1 MSMKIHDQAR
11 DGTALSRYASKYS
24 AQVESPGDLSILI
37 VDDHE
42 LVRAGMRRLLEDAG
56 NIGNF
61 HEVASGEEA
70 IGAVKKHRF
79 DIVFM
84 DLSLPGMS
92 GVEATFALLRRRP
105 ESKIIV
111 MTAAMRTTF
120 VKQLLDSGVKGY
132 LTKDCSPQQMEQAV
146 AEVMAGNVY
155 LSPQVASQ
163 LALNPHGDGVSG
175 FAGLSKREAEVVL
188 FTLHG
193 HANRQIS
200 ERLYISEKTVSTHR
214 RRAFE
219 KLDVTNTVEMAHLA
233 IVEGIWDD
241 LMSAQSFADFENLV
255 STA

>member
-1 MSMKIHDQAR
+1 MSMKIHDRVRRSGAGTAYMGRQAQAR
-11 DGTALSRYASKYS
+11 ES
-24 AQVESPGDLSILI
+24 AAKLSILI

-56 NIGNF
+56 NIGVF
-61 HEVASGEEA
+61 HEAASGEEA
-70 IGAVKKHRF
+70 IGAAQDRPF

-105 ESKIIV
+105 ESRIIV
-111 MTAAMRTTF
+111 MTAAMRMTF

-132 LTKDCSPQQMEQAV
+132 LTKDCSPEQMEQAV
-146 AEVMAGNVY
+146 TEAMAGKVY

-163 LALNPHGDGVSG
+163 LALGSHSDGLSR
-175 FAGLSKREAEVVL
+175 FASLSKREAEVVL

-193 HANRQIS
+193 HTNRQVS
-200 ERLYISEKTVSTHR
+200 ERLFISEKTVSTHR
-214 RRAFE
+214 TRAFE
-219 KLDVTNTVEMAHLA
+219 KLEVKNTVEMAHLA

-241 LMSAQSFADFENLV
+241 LMSAQSFSDLQILFSSA
-255 STA
+255 

>member
-1 MSMKIHDQAR
+1 MSMKIHDQVRGSVA
-11 DGTALSRYASKYS
+11 GTGYFGRGVQAGES
-24 AQVESPGDLSILI
+24 AGKLSILI

-56 NIGNF
+56 NIGVF
-61 HEVASGEEA
+61 HEAASGEEA
-70 IGAVKKHRF
+70 IGAAKDHPF

-105 ESKIIV
+105 EARIIV
-111 MTAAMRTTF
+111 MTAAMRMTF

-132 LTKDCSPQQMEQAV
+132 LTKDCSPEQMEQAV
-146 AEVMAGNVY
+146 TEAMAGNVY

-163 LALNPHGDGVSG
+163 LALGSQRDGLSR
-175 FAGLSKREAEVVL
+175 FASLSKREAEVVL

-193 HANRQIS
+193 HSNRQIS
-200 ERLYISEKTVSTHR
+200 ERLFISEKTVSTHR
-214 RRAFE
+214 TRAFE
-219 KLDVTNTVEMAHLA
+219 KLEAENTVEMAHLA

-241 LMSAQSFADFENLV
+241 LMSAQSFSDIQILF
-255 STA
+255 SPT

>member
-1 MSMKIHDQAR
+1 MSMKIRDQVRGSQAV
-11 DGTALSRYASKYS
+11 TAYLAG
-24 AQVESPGDLSILI
+24 SPERSNKPDKLSILI

-61 HEVASGEEA
+61 HEAATGEEA
-70 IGAVKKHRF
+70 IGAAKNHPF

-105 ESKIIV
+105 ESRIIV
-111 MTAAMRTTF
+111 MTAAMRLTF
-120 VKQLLDSGVKGY
+120 VRQLLDSGVKGY

-146 AEVMAGNVY
+146 TEAMAGNVY

-163 LALNPHGDGVSG
+163 LALSSPSDGLSR
-175 FAGLSKREAEVVL
+175 FAALSKREAEVVL

-193 HANRQIS
+193 HNNRQMS

-214 RRAFE
+214 TRAFE
-219 KLDVTNTVEMAHLA
+219 KLEVSNTVEMAHLA

-241 LMSAQSFADFENLV
+241 LMSAQSFTDIRNLF
-255 STA
+255 SPA